1 MKNIGLVCWLLVTIC
16 YGLQASGKYC
26 FRKTP
31 MQTFIEEVAVAR
43 KYQLQNQEMR
53 KPNSKWTVRT
63 SLDYYKSSNS
73 K

>member
-16 YGLQASGKYC
+16 YGLQASG
-26 FRKTP
+26 TP